1 MEIRTDQPSGQQQP
15 VGTRAEVPEVVL
27 HALALPMEEQE
38 ELLCALAPRIV
49 PRLADTGRRDFIS
62 GLRDVRIEAKLT
74 TPVPEKMERAAL
86 SADEVM
92 EEVLRQAIGAQEH
105 ILHMLA
111 TRHLANLD
119 APSRDRLIDRLD
131 GILAHATTGEDLPTV
146 H

>member
-1 MEIRTDQPSGQQQP
+1 MEIRKDQPSGQQQP

-27 HALALPMEEQE
+27 HALALPIEEQE
-38 ELLCALAPRIV
+38 DLLCALAPRIV
-49 PRLADTGRRDFIS
+49 PRLADTTRDEFIS

-74 TPVPEKMERAAL
+74 TPVPERAEL
-86 SADEVM
+86 SAEEVM
-92 EEVLRQAIGAQEH
+92 DEVLRQAVGAQEH

-119 APSRDRLIDRLD
+119 GPSRDRLIDRLD
-131 GILAHATTGEDLPTV
+131 GLIARAGTGEELPTV